1 MRQNTMKSSFL
12 LVLAAFI
19 WGVAFVAQS
28 VGMDYVGPFTFIGAR
43 YLIGGLV
50 LIPCIAFL
58 KKLGYG
64 DDGNKSET
72 QKKEEFRIGVK
83 GGTGPWYIYEEKG
96 ILDYLD
102 QRGSGGDRHVSAL
115 HYRWLFYRNRRYLCI
130 FMRHWIFFPYFSDR
144 SFLTKSGWRADLLC
158 AVLCG
163 WNSGNNCGFC
173 SGDTG
178 S

>member
-1 MRQNTMKSSFL
+1 MIRKLEDKDIDKVMNIWLESTIKAHDFISKEYWESNYDTVKEVYIPIADSF
-12 LVLAAFI
+12 
-19 WGVAFVAQS
+19 
-28 VGMDYVGPFTFIGAR
+28 
-43 YLIGGLV
+43 
-50 LIPCIAFL
+50 
-58 KKLGYG
+58 
-64 DDGNKSET
+64 
-72 QKKEEFRIGVK
+72 
-83 GGTGPWYIYEEKG
+83 IYEEKG

-130 FMRHWIFFPYFSDR
+130 FMRHWIFLPYFSDR

-163 WNSGNNCGFC
+163 WNSGNDCGFC